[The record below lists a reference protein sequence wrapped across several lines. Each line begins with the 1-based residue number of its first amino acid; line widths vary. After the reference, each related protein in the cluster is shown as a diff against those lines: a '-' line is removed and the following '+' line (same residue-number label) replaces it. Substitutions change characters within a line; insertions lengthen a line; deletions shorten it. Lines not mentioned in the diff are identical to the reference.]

1 MKPGSQ
7 QVLFNFPGRLSC
19 KRRPKPVHVVICALV
34 AMKNV
39 GVSSVELSFHPTR
52 SVLLNPNC
60 RHELLRMQS
69 WTGIA
74 KKAPPKMALCC
85 SVIMDCWNDSVLYN
99 NSYKQYLSQKQT
111 LCGKVVSEVLKQ
123 K

>member
-1 MKPGSQ
+1 MQTPAQARACCDMRTCGNEECGSVQ
-7 QVLFNFPGRLSC
+7 RGVEFPSDTQCAIKSKLQTRATAN
-19 KRRPKPVHVVICALV
+19 VVV
-34 AMKNV
+34 D
-39 GVSSVELSFHPTR
+39 GHR
-52 SVLLNPNC
+52 
-60 RHELLRMQS
+60 
-69 WTGIA
+69 
-74 KKAPPKMALCC
+74 KKGPPKMALCC

>member
-1 MKPGSQ
+1 
-7 QVLFNFPGRLSC
+7 
-19 KRRPKPVHVVICALV
+19 
-34 AMKNV
+34 
-39 GVSSVELSFHPTR
+39 
-52 SVLLNPNC
+52 
-60 RHELLRMQS
+60 
-69 WTGIA
+69 
-74 KKAPPKMALCC
+74 MALCC